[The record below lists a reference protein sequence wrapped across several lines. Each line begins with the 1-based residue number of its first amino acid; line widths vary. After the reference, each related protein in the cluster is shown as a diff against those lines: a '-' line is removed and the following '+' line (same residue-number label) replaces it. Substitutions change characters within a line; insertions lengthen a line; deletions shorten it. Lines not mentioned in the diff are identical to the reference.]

1 MNLDNSQF
9 AAPKFKITSDG
20 DATFRG
26 TIDGGNLTIGTG
38 SFTVSPEG
46 AMTST
51 NATIEGSL
59 TSQIGTIGGFSLSA
73 NALKNSDNTIQ
84 ITSTTGLPVI
94 KLQNSSN
101 QDKLVLSTA
110 AALTPVGGTFT
121 GLAIGVN
128 ATSQTANA
136 TSTTQTGGT
145 MTQTNSNTSLSA
157 GTPTRF
163 PNTGTITAAADGLT
177 LSGTSTVDEHNSS
190 SEIASTRISVGSGN
204 SLNFACLTWSYG
216 IQIFKNGSI
225 LIHTGQSPVNT
236 ETLSLGAYTGTIDLE
251 SPNGALGFD
260 YAFTVED
267 GAYYE
272 FKTFVNYISVFAD
285 FTIDPFLNRSNT
297 VRMTSRTPK
306 ITAGTATLSAAGA
319 VSFAEI
325 NQGGIQIVTSATKL
339 VRSDFNS
346 SDAFSVTGSLSA
358 TGNITAFNSSD
369 ERLKNNIELIENPLD
384 KVSQLNGVTF
394 DWKEGFDDVHN
405 YEGHDIGV
413 IAQNVLHILLEITKI
428 NEINGYYGVR
438 YEKLTPLLIEAIK
451 ELSSKIEKLENKLK
465 DKE

>member
-1 MNLDNSQF
+1 
-9 AAPKFKITSDG
+9 
-20 DATFRG
+20 
-26 TIDGGNLTIGTG
+26 
-38 SFTVSPEG
+38 
-46 AMTST
+46 
-51 NATIEGSL
+51 
-59 TSQIGTIGGFSLSA
+59 
-73 NALKNSDNTIQ
+73 
-84 ITSTTGLPVI
+84 LPVI

-121 GLAIGVN
+121 GLSIGYS
-128 ATSQTANA
+128 ATTKNG
-136 TSTTQTGGT
+136 TTNMVSVSGTTGG
-145 MTQTNSNTSLSA
+145 QTNSSTTLSV

-177 LSGTSTVDEHNSS
+177 LSGTITVNEHSSTE
-190 SEIASTRISVGSGN
+190 EIASTRISVGSSN
-204 SLNFACLTWSYG
+204 TLNYAVLNWIYG
-216 IQIFKNGSI
+216 IQVFKNGST
-225 LIHTGQSPVNT
+225 LIHTGTAPLNAKV
-236 ETLSLGAYTGTIDLE
+236 LGPGSYTGNNDLE
-251 SPNGALGFD
+251 SDAAAVGFN

-272 FKTFVNYISVFAD
+272 FKTFINYINVYAD
-285 FTIDPFLNRSNT
+285 FTPGLFNYSNT
-297 VRMTSRTPK
+297 IRMSATTPK
-306 ITAGTATLSAAGA
+306 ITTATATLSAAGA

-394 DWKEGFDDVHN
+394 DWKQGFDDVHN

-413 IAQNVLHILLEITKI
+413 IAQNVLDIVPEITKL

-438 YEKLTPLLIEAIK
+438 YEKFTPLLIEAIK